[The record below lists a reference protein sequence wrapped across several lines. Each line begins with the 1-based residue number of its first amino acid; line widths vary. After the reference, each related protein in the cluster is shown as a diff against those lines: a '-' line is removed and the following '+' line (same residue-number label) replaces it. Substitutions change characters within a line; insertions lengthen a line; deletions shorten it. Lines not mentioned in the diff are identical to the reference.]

1 MKLRTVLFML
11 ALSLTAQAAVQA
23 PQTGTPG
30 QAPAT
35 EAQQKKQITDPA
47 EYNAYVAALNEPDAA
62 KKSAALDAFLGKY
75 PNTVVKE
82 DALELKM
89 VSQIQA
95 QQSPEQAA
103 KQLLQVNPRNLRALI
118 ILSNMFVQ
126 TPLMEND
133 PQFQQKVQAAEEQAN
148 TGLQVLP
155 SFNPPNVSAEDLKK
169 TKDAS
174 AATFHEALGV
184 VGVARKQFGAA
195 QKEFVQAGQLTAD
208 NAALFYRLG
217 NAYISERPDPKYGP
231 AFWAFA
237 RATAINGP
245 SALPP
250 AGKQQV
256 DAYLAKIYT
265 QYHGSEEGLAQLKQ
279 QAAAQPF
286 APPDFKVMSKAEVA
300 AAAPVDPATLQ
311 FDEIRTYLT
320 SDTPKGEEVWSKM
333 KGSKMSFPQAL
344 VVSATP
350 APRPRTLRLAVLQTT
365 AKNPEAYDIE
375 LALAQPV
382 AAAKTPA
389 GKIIGVEGI
398 VNAFQKEPFV
408 VNMVDGKLMGQEEEA
423 PPAAKKAPARKAPAR
438 KRR

>member
-1 MKLRTVLFML
+1 MKLRSVLFML
-11 ALSLTAQAAVQA
+11 ALSLTAQAAMQA

-35 EAQQKKQITDPA
+35 EAQKKQITDPA

-62 KKSAALDAFLGKY
+62 KKIAALDAFLSKF

-89 VSQIQA
+89 VTQIQA
-95 QQSPEQAA
+95 QQSPQQAA
-103 KQLLQVNPRNLRALI
+103 KDLLQVNPRNLRALI
-118 ILSNMFVQ
+118 ILSNLFVQ
-126 TPLMEND
+126 TPLMESD
-133 PQFQQKVQAAEEQAN
+133 PQFQQKLQAAEEQSNA
-148 TGLQVLP
+148 GLQVLP

-169 TKDAS
+169 TKDAA

-184 VGVARKQFGAA
+184 VAMGRKQLDVA
-195 QKEFVQAGQLTAD
+195 QKQFVKAAELTPE

-217 NAYISERPDPKYGP
+217 NAYISERPDPKYAS

-237 RATAINGP
+237 RSATLSGVA
-245 SALPP
+245 ALPP

-256 DAYLAKIYT
+256 DAYLTKIYT
-265 QYHGSEEGLAQLKQ
+265 QYHGSDEGLAQLKQ
-279 QAAAQPF
+279 QAVAQPF
-286 APPDFKVMSKAEVA
+286 PPPDFKVMSKAEVA

-333 KGSKMSFPQAL
+333 KGMKMSFPQAL

-350 APRPRTLRLAVLQTT
+350 ATRPRTLRLAVLQTT

-375 LALAQPV
+375 VALAAPV
-382 AAAKTPA
+382 TAAKAPV
-389 GKIIGVEGI
+389 GKIIGAEGI
-398 VNAFQKEPFV
+398 VNSFQKEPFV
-408 VNMVDGKLMGQEEEA
+408 VNMVDGKLVGQEEEA
-423 PPAAKKAPARKAPAR
+423 PPAAKKPAAKKAPAR